1 VPGKKRAKAMAEL
14 TRDLAG
20 RPRQDVRA
28 SFMITVMPISFAI
41 QIQSPPSPQSMIND
55 GIALD
60 YTRKHVG
67 VSDRRAKGP

>member
-1 VPGKKRAKAMAEL
+1 MEQPEL
-14 TRDLAG
+14 QWEVASRL
-20 RPRQDVRA
+20 VRKSSA
-28 SFMITVMPISFAI
+28 SFMATVMPISFAI